1 MKQLFE
7 IETDK
12 PEVLDEFRELARKH
26 KLAFREWKLA
36 KNDNPSPS
44 GDPFFDNP
52 ENVKE
57 ILRRKKEMEAG
68 NIESVTLS
76 DEAIKKLLDSV

>member
-12 PEVLDEFRELARKH
+12 PEILNEFRELARKY
-26 KLAFREWKLA
+26 KLSFREWKLA
-36 KNDNPSPS
+36 KSDNPSPS

-52 ENVKE
+52 ENLKE
-57 ILRRKKEMEAG
+57 ILRRKKEMETG
-68 NIESVTLS
+68 NIESVIFPGLG
-76 DEAIKKLLDSV
+76 